1 MVGKKIAIVF
11 GKGLD
16 GCGVEKFG
24 YEWQR
29 YDPENIDVFALKE
42 RAFNRGG
49 THISDYIEF
58 KPDEMSTIAER
69 LNKDYDIVIINS
81 YPSPMHSQKTVTS
94 FYRDL
99 ILKIEKP
106 ILVSMM
112 HEIIQS
118 NYDRIPLQVAISN
131 AADVVFNFSTHT
143 NYAKDM
149 ARILTNKKL
158 GERIA
163 RMKLPLTLDDFQKW
177 RITHDQKKRR
187 CIYAGRWSSMKQPNV
202 IIELWERDKDFHYA
216 LHGIE
221 KSIGAKYDVIDPC
234 DYFRKYTGTYNYDSE
249 RCECF
254 GEFDYNQGMTLISES
269 MFGYSGFHLPK
280 MPHNYGDRFEYAQM
294 EIIACGTVPIF
305 DMHYGNHNRAVDG
318 SLFADHPIAI
328 WNDRTN
334 LDMTIDLIH
343 TVADDHTTYYQ
354 YNEDGL
360 EFLHQEAESSVVIP
374 HMIRHIC
381 IMGKQED
388 KWNTQDLLREVYKTE
403 EVYDEFN
410 YLLDNKITA
419 LGVKEIDNGDLSY
432 FEKKARLVHKNV
444 SELNTQSLEDFF
456 G

>member
-143 NYAKDM
+143 M
-149 ARILTNKKL
+149 
-158 GERIA
+158 
-163 RMKLPLTLDDFQKW
+163 QKIW
-177 RITHDQKKRR
+177 L
-187 CIYAGRWSSMKQPNV
+187 
-202 IIELWERDKDFHYA
+202 E
-216 LHGIE
+216 
-221 KSIGAKYDVIDPC
+221 
-234 DYFRKYTGTYNYDSE
+234 
-249 RCECF
+249 
-254 GEFDYNQGMTLISES
+254 
-269 MFGYSGFHLPK
+269 YS
-280 MPHNYGDRFEYAQM
+280 
-294 EIIACGTVPIF
+294 PI
-305 DMHYGNHNRAVDG
+305 
-318 SLFADHPIAI
+318 
-328 WNDRTN
+328 
-334 LDMTIDLIH
+334 
-343 TVADDHTTYYQ
+343 
-354 YNEDGL
+354 
-360 EFLHQEAESSVVIP
+360 
-374 HMIRHIC
+374 
-381 IMGKQED
+381 
-388 KWNTQDLLREVYKTE
+388 
-403 EVYDEFN
+403 
-410 YLLDNKITA
+410 
-419 LGVKEIDNGDLSY
+419 
-432 FEKKARLVHKNV
+432 KN
-444 SELNTQSLEDFF
+444 
-456 G
+456 